1 MGENH
6 ELYPRKTKATY
17 IRRSHHTTDLFHGIQ
32 IRAKSPMHGEYFLV
46 DDCCNRQAIEAIGEC
61 LPQLDVISPLAL
73 VVESVYAV
81 DRCALVVSTQNKEIF
96 WILDLVRE
104 KQTYG
109 FERLFASVDIIP
121 KEKVICFRWK
131 ASVFKEA
138 EEIVI
143 LTMYIATDLQWV
155 K

>member
-1 MGENH
+1 
-6 ELYPRKTKATY
+6 
-17 IRRSHHTTDLFHGIQ
+17 
-32 IRAKSPMHGEYFLV
+32 MHGEYFLV
-46 DDCCNRQAIEAIGEC
+46 DDCCNRQTIEAIGEC
-61 LPQLDVISPLAL
+61 LPQLDVVPPLAL
-73 VVESVYAV
+73 IVESVYAV
-81 DRCALVVSTQNKEIF
+81 DRCALVVPTQNKEVF

-121 KEKVICFRWK
+121 KEEVICFRWK